1 MSTVAENK
9 GYFGE
14 FGGSFVPEE
23 LQHVLTI
30 LDENFQK
37 FKDDADFNTELNYY
51 FNEYV
56 GRKSPLYFAENLTK
70 QLAGAKIYL
79 KREDLN
85 HTGSHKINNVLGQI
99 LLAKRMGANRVIAE
113 TGAGQHGVATA
124 TACAMFGMDCTI
136 YMGFRG
142 Y

>member
-37 FKDDADFNTELNYY
+37 FKEDADFNTELNYY
-51 FNEYV
+51 FHEYV
-56 GRKSPLYFAENLTK
+56 GRKSPFIL
-70 QLAGAKIYL
+70 QKI
-79 KREDLN
+79 
-85 HTGSHKINNVLGQI
+85 
-99 LLAKRMGANRVIAE
+99 
-113 TGAGQHGVATA
+113 
-124 TACAMFGMDCTI
+124 
-136 YMGFRG
+136 
-142 Y
+142 